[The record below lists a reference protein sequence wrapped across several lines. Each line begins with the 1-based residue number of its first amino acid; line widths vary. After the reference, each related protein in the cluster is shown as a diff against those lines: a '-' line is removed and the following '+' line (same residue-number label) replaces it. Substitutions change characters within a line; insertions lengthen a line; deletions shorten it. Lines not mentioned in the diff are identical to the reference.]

1 MSLGHDRSWQP
12 NPPPLHE
19 MSNFDGSAY
28 KNPNIATATE
38 WNYGGYSAY
47 RESPRQQGTNASG
60 QFRRNWISRLLPRFL
75 TSPKPYSAVDQQ
87 APSKPPSGPAQFF
100 KHGSIELI
108 DSWTIHWFTPASMVF
123 LLFVGFGSAVGH
135 HVYYSSLD
143 QQHAGSA
150 AQQQWV
156 TRIGTAL
163 AFLTQATLAAAVL
176 ISRNQRVWVSLRD
189 NFLSLYAIDAL
200 FSVTDNFFHF
210 TNGEMIAHAKTATM
224 MALVRWIIPLA
235 AIFTPGTISVMSTV
249 ELNTTSCI
257 APTLRFP
264 YEQLNASH
272 LVNSS
277 ATISTLGENWR
288 FIYKSPSALAKKI
301 FTLSAYSGDIAAGVP
316 DAEGTTL
323 KQDCFANCTYAVSFD
338 GPTLNCTE
346 EIPWDSGR
354 APWRHELSFLPEEN
368 SYGFKYVMATTGTE
382 FTSMRGYSPE
392 NSTNSSTSIPD
403 VLWVGHRI
411 KLSDDTNLAPEKMYD
426 PHVYSCQNSV
436 GRYKASAVVRDSRI
450 VTTIDSVEILYG
462 VPHDDNFL
470 MTTDSFTPNYA
481 LIDVLT
487 SILGGNATIEP
498 NGPSGSYSQ
507 LSTADTSVGS
517 TPLTVHVNQSE
528 LRTVPHLGAEVEKM
542 AHGMVASL
550 LADRSLI
557 YAASMNSSC
566 RSSRAYNIYHYN
578 AHTLIVVY
586 AATVAL
592 AVYMVCL
599 GALALLRNGV
609 AHDTSFSTFVATTRN
624 ERLDRLF
631 RGACLGKNPLGKDLG
646 KTKLMFGEQQDPLL
660 RAASGGAAMGANY
673 HQNPEQTVGHATFGT
688 EGGVRRLKKG
698 GQYS

>member
-1 MSLGHDRSWQP
+1 MSLGYDRSWQP
-12 NPPPLHE
+12 NPPPFHE
-19 MSNFDGSAY
+19 MSNFDGSAP
-28 KNPNIATATE
+28 KNPNIATTTE
-38 WNYGGYSAY
+38 WSYGGYSAY
-47 RESPRQQGTNASG
+47 REGPHQQGANASN
-60 QFRRNWISRLLPRFL
+60 QFRRTWISRLLPEYF
-75 TSPKPYSAVDQQ
+75 TSPKPYSAVDQY
-87 APSKPPSGPAQFF
+87 ASSKPQPGPAQFF
-100 KHGSIELI
+100 KHNSIEPI
-108 DSWTIHWFTPASMVF
+108 DSWTIHWFTPASMIF
-123 LLFVGFGSAVGH
+123 LLLIGLGSAVGH
-135 HVYYSSLD
+135 HIYYSSLD
-143 QQHAGSA
+143 KQHAGSA

-176 ISRNQRVWVSLRD
+176 ISRNQRVWVSLREKY
-189 NFLSLYAIDAL
+189 LSLHAIDAL

-210 TNGEMIAHAKTATM
+210 GNGEMIAHAKTATM

-249 ELNTTSCI
+249 ELNTTSCM

-264 YEQLNASH
+264 YEQVNSSH

-288 FIYKSPSALAKKI
+288 FIYRSPSALAKKI
-301 FTLSAYSGDIAAGVP
+301 FTLSAYSGNIAAGVP

-323 KQDCFANCTYAVSFD
+323 KQDCSANCTYAISFD

-354 APWRHELSFLPEEN
+354 APWRHELSFLPKID
-368 SYGFKYVMATTGTE
+368 SYGYKYVMAALGTD
-382 FTSMRGYSPE
+382 FTSMRGDSPE
-392 NSTNSSTSIPD
+392 NSTANSTMSIPD
-403 VLWVGHRI
+403 VLWVGHRLR
-411 KLSDDTNLAPEKMYD
+411 LSDDFTLPPEKMYE

-436 GRYKASAVVRDSRI
+436 GRYRVSAEVRDGRI
-450 VTTIDSVEILYG
+450 VPTIDSVETLYG
-462 VPHDDNFL
+462 LPHESNYL
-470 MTTDSFTPNYA
+470 MTTDEFTPNYA

-498 NGPSGSYSQ
+498 NGPSGSYAQ
-507 LSTADTSVGS
+507 LSTAETSVGS
-517 TPLTVHVNQSE
+517 TPLTVHVNGSE

-550 LADRSLI
+550 LADRTLI
-557 YAASMNSSC
+557 YAASVNSSC
-566 RSSRAYNIYHYN
+566 SSSRAYNVYHYN

-631 RGACLGKNPLGKDLG
+631 RGACLGKNPLGNDLG
-646 KTKLMFGEQQDPLL
+646 KTKMMFGEQQEPLSM
-660 RAASGGAAMGANY
+660 AAGGAAMGRY
-673 HQNPEQTVGHATFGT
+673 HQNAEQTVGHATFGT